1 MSIAFTPV
9 RIGSLT
15 LENRFVHSATYE
27 CMAATSGEVTDGL
40 VQRYRTLARG
50 DIGLVIPGHLYVHP
64 SGRAAKHQAGIHD
77 DAMIPGLNR
86 IATAVHERGG
96 KVAFQLAHAGLQTH
110 DALVGGTTR
119 APSPNV
125 RSPMTFQKPRDL
137 TGAEIHGII
146 DAFAAAA
153 VRAAEAGADAVQLHA
168 AHGYLLSEFLSP
180 FFNRRRDDWGGSPE
194 NRFRLLGEVLQAVRK
209 RLPPGTP
216 VLVKMNGNDFTPRP
230 GITPE
235 LAAVYAGR
243 LADLGVDALEVS
255 CGTFFT
261 FHTMRGQVPAAE
273 ISRAFARWLR
283 PLARVLLGRL
293 RNPCRFV
300 EAYNLEAAR
309 VIRPSLKGIPLLLV
323 GGLRNLS
330 SIERILERGDAD
342 LVSLCRPLIREPLLI
357 RRFREGTARQPT
369 CISCNR
375 CFAAVATN
383 RPVRCYREGL

>member
-1 MSIAFTPV
+1 LSIAFTPV

-15 LENRFVHSATYE
+15 LENRFVQSATYE
-27 CMAATSGEVTDGL
+27 CMATTSGEVTDDL
-40 VQRYRTLARG
+40 VRRYRTLGRG
-50 DIGLVIPGHLYVHP
+50 DIGLIIPGHLYVAS

-77 DAMIPGLNR
+77 DAMIPGLSR
-86 IATAVHERGG
+86 IVTAVHERGG

-110 DALVGGTTR
+110 EALVGGATR
-119 APSPNV
+119 APSRAV
-125 RSPMTFQKPRDL
+125 RSPMTFQKPRAM
-137 TGAEIHGII
+137 TEAGIHRVI
-146 DAFAAAA
+146 DAFASAAA
-153 VRAAEAGADAVQLHA
+153 RAAEAGADAVQLHA

-180 FFNRRRDDWGGSPE
+180 FFNRRRDVWGGSEE

-216 VLVKMNGNDFTPRP
+216 VLVKMNGNDFTPGP
-230 GITPE
+230 GMTPE

-261 FHTMRGQVPAAE
+261 FHTMRGEVPARE
-273 ISRAFARWLR
+273 ISRAFPRWMR
-283 PLARVLLGRL
+283 PLAKVLLGRL
-293 RNPCRFV
+293 RNPCRLV

-309 VIRPSLKGIPLLLV
+309 VIRPSLGGVPLILV
-323 GGLRNLS
+323 GGLRSLPS
-330 SIERILERGDAD
+330 MERILERGDAE

-357 RRFREGTARQPT
+357 RRFREGRAQQPT

-383 RPVRCYREGL
+383 RPVRCYRDGL